1 MKWMKKMAWL
11 NNTKQLTDRSAS
23 LTNVTALAPSTE
35 QSETLP
41 SRVKSLLIPASAIL
55 IAISAVVGAT
65 SNWDWLIANQSV
77 QSTNDAAVYADMSTV
92 SARVSGTVEAISVA
106 DYTKVKSGE
115 LLFLIDRAPYEVA
128 VRSSK
133 AKLEAARAQLQNNA
147 SQRAFQLAQIDV
159 AIAQELA
166 TTADEVQTRK
176 ELERQARLA
185 GDGTSSVQ
193 NLEKATAAHDRALAN
208 LKMNKATV
216 VAQRAQVDVL
226 AKLRDG
232 ESANV
237 DTAEAELAAA
247 ELELSHSYVRAPF
260 DGVVAKRNVQLG
272 MYVTAGTNMISIVP
286 LPHVY
291 VLANFKENQLAN
303 VREGQSVD
311 VSVDTFPGESLRG
324 TVSKIAPA
332 SGSTFALLPA
342 DNASG
347 NFTKVA
353 QRLSV
358 RVELD
363 PSQPTFERLR
373 PGMSVVTRIV
383 TR

>member
-1 MKWMKKMAWL
+1 MAWL
-11 NNTKQLTDRSAS
+11 NKTKQLDVRSANP
-23 LTNVTALAPSTE
+23 TNVTALAPST
-35 QSETLP
+35 QQTGTLL
-41 SRVKSLLIPASAIL
+41 SRAKALLIPTSAIL

-65 SNWDWLIANQSV
+65 SNWDSVIANRSV

-92 SARVSGTVEAISVA
+92 SARISGTVEAVSIS
-106 DYTKVKSGE
+106 DYAKVKAGDM
-115 LLFLIDRAPYEVA
+115 LFLIDRAPYAVA
-128 VRSSK
+128 VRSSQ
-133 AKLEAARAQLQNNA
+133 AKVEAARAQLQNNA
-147 SQRAFQLAQIDV
+147 SQRTFQLAQIDV
-159 AIAQELA
+159 AVAQEQA
-166 TTADEVQTRK
+166 ATADEVQTGK

-185 GDGTSSVQ
+185 VDGTSSAQ
-193 NLEKATAAHDRALAN
+193 NLEKATAAHHRALAN
-208 LKMNKATV
+208 LKMSQAS
-216 VAQRAQVDVL
+216 VAAQQAQLDVL

-232 ESANV
+232 ARANV
-237 DTAEAELAAA
+237 DTAEAELAEA
-247 ELELSHSYVRAPF
+247 ELELSHCYVRAPF

-272 MYVTAGTNMISIVP
+272 MYVTAGTNMISLVP

-311 VSVDTFPGESLRG
+311 VSVDMFPGENLRG

-363 PSQPTFERLR
+363 PSQRTFARLR
-373 PGMSVVTRIV
+373 PGMSVVTSIV